1 MILFFIILT
10 ILFFIS
16 LLFLIICLSN
26 LEIQIQDLCL
36 DSNNKKHHKLENY
49 LFYIR
54 LKLLD
59 KIIWFKIKIDKNKMK
74 KIENSKFFKF
84 KIFNKINEYEH
95 IRDIILKNRK
105 EIFKKD
111 NIEYIKGI
119 ESKIKQ
125 LNLNMELC
133 TSDSIFTSFSVA
145 IFASILS
152 LLLAKNVEK
161 FESNKYRYII
171 TPKYEQKP
179 SIKIKL
185 NCIISIKIVHIMN
198 VIYMLIKKRS
208 VEYDER
214 TSNRRPYVCSND

>member
-1 MILFFIILT
+1 MIVFFIILT

-16 LLFLIICLSN
+16 LLFLILCLSN
-26 LEIQIQDLCL
+26 LEIEVNELCI
-36 DSNNKKHHKLENY
+36 DSENKKHHKLENY
-49 LFYIR
+49 LFCIR

-59 KIIWFKIKIDKNKMK
+59 RITWLKIKIDKK
-74 KIENSKFFKF
+74 KIKTIKNSKIFKS
-84 KIFNKINEYEH
+84 KIFSKINGNEH
-95 IRDIILKNRK
+95 IRDIVLKNKK
-105 EIFKKD
+105 EIFKTS
-111 NIEYIKGI
+111 NIEYIKEI
-119 ESKIKQ
+119 KPELKQ
-125 LNLNMELC
+125 LNLYMELC

-145 IFASILS
+145 ILASIIS
-152 LLLAKNVEK
+152 IIVARNIEE
-161 FESNKYRYII
+161 FSSSKYRYVI

-214 TSNRRPYVCSND
+214 TSNRRTYASLND

>member
-1 MILFFIILT
+1 MIIFFIILT

-16 LLFLIICLSN
+16 LLVLMLCLSS
-26 LEIQIQDLCL
+26 LEIEVYNLCFN
-36 DSNNKKHHKLENY
+36 SENKKNNKLQNY
-49 LFYIR
+49 LFCIR

-59 KIIWFKIKIDKNKMK
+59 KITWFKIEIDKKKMK
-74 KIENSKFFKF
+74 KIENSKIFKSR
-84 KIFNKINEYEH
+84 IFNKINEYEH